1 MTAAVTEA
9 AMQPLVLLVDDNA
22 AIVRA
27 LEYGLRRSGFRVLT
41 AFSGAQSMEILHGP
55 EGPGIDAILSDVMM
69 PGGMNGIELARTV
82 RQIRPTLPI
91 LLTSGY
97 ATGVFESLGADPA
110 EFPLM
115 AKPSSVSDLAAAL
128 RRMIAQARS

>member
-1 MTAAVTEA
+1 M
-9 AMQPLVLLVDDNA
+9 VLLVDDNA

-41 AFSGAQSMEILHGP
+41 AASGPQAMEIVLGP
-55 EGPGIDAILSDVMM
+55 EGQGIDAILSDVMM
-69 PGGMNGIELARTV
+69 PGGMNGIELARAV
-82 RQIRPTLPI
+82 RKLRPALPI

-97 ATGVFESLGADPA
+97 ATGIFESLGADPA

-115 AKPSSVSDLAAAL
+115 AKPSSVADIAACL
-128 RRMIAQARS
+128 RRMIGA